1 MAPVVALQGHQDS
14 FLRAVDPWADPGLL
28 AYRDPANCDTPA
40 APQTLREFIREAFPR
55 FGFHRWAELL
65 IERLQAVAEEVQSWL
80 DGADLA
86 TTAASKFKAKTGEVE
101 RAVTKAISVA
111 PTSNQFAAMTSLCF
125 NIGPTNFAKSSV
137 VRRMNEGNPKAAADA
152 FLLWNKAGGKVLKG
166 LTARREDEKK
176 LFLTRS
182 T

>member
-1 MAPVVALQGHQDS
+1 MKINAAGLDLIKRWEGLRLTAYQDS
-14 FLRAVDPWADPGLL
+14 VGIWTIGYGHTAEAGPPAPKAGMKITETEATDIL
-28 AYRDPANCDTPA
+28 ARDLG
-40 APQTLREFIREAFPR
+40 QY
-55 FGFHRWAELL
+55 
-65 IERLQAVAEEVQSWL
+65 
-80 DGADLA
+80 
-86 TTAASKFKAKTGEVE
+86 E

-111 PTSNQFAAMTSLCF
+111 PTSNQFAAMVSLCF

-182 T
+182 M

>member
-1 MAPVVALQGHQDS
+1 MKINAAGLDLIKRWEGLRLTAYQDS
-14 FLRAVDPWADPGLL
+14 GGVWTIGYGHTAEAGPPAPKAGMKITEKEANDILT
-28 AYRDPANCDTPA
+28 RDLG
-40 APQTLREFIREAFPR
+40 QY
-55 FGFHRWAELL
+55 
-65 IERLQAVAEEVQSWL
+65 
-80 DGADLA
+80 
-86 TTAASKFKAKTGEVE
+86 E

-111 PTSNQFAAMTSLCF
+111 PTSNQFAAMVSLCY

-137 VRRMNEGNPKAAADA
+137 VRRMNEGNSKAAADA

>member
-1 MAPVVALQGHQDS
+1 MKINAAGLDLIKRWEGLRLTAYQDS
-14 FLRAVDPWADPGLL
+14 VGIWTIGYGHTAEAGP
-28 AYRDPANCDTPA
+28 PAP
-40 APQTLREFIREAFPR
+40 
-55 FGFHRWAELL
+55 
-65 IERLQAVAEEVQSWL
+65 
-80 DGADLA
+80 
-86 TTAASKFKAKTGEVE
+86 KTGMKITEKEATDILARDLGQYE

>member
-1 MAPVVALQGHQDS
+1 VKINAAGLDLIRRWEGLRLTAYQDS
-14 FLRAVDPWADPGLL
+14 VGIWTIGYGHTAEAGPPAPKAGMKITEKEADDILK
-28 AYRDPANCDTPA
+28 RDLG
-40 APQTLREFIREAFPR
+40 QY
-55 FGFHRWAELL
+55 
-65 IERLQAVAEEVQSWL
+65 
-80 DGADLA
+80 
-86 TTAASKFKAKTGEVE
+86 E

-111 PTSNQFAAMTSLCF
+111 PTSNQFAAMVSLCY
-125 NIGPTNFAKSSV
+125 NIGPANFAKSSV

-176 LFLTRS
+176 LFLTPEYV

>member
-1 MAPVVALQGHQDS
+1 VKINTAGLDLIKRWEGLRLTAYQDS
-14 FLRAVDPWADPGLL
+14 VGIWTIGYGHTAEAGPPAPKAGMKITEKEADDILK
-28 AYRDPANCDTPA
+28 RDLG
-40 APQTLREFIREAFPR
+40 QY
-55 FGFHRWAELL
+55 
-65 IERLQAVAEEVQSWL
+65 
-80 DGADLA
+80 
-86 TTAASKFKAKTGEVE
+86 E

-111 PTSNQFAAMTSLCF
+111 PTSNQFAAMISLCF

-137 VRRMNEGNPKAAADA
+137 VRRMNEGNAKAAADA

>member
-1 MAPVVALQGHQDS
+1 MDRFNLTTVRMWRTLVVSLLVCVAVLPAP
-14 FLRAVDPWADPGLL
+14 
-28 AYRDPANCDTPA
+28 
-40 APQTLREFIREAFPR
+40 TL
-55 FGFHRWAELL
+55 G
-65 IERLQAVAEEVQSWL
+65 QY
-80 DGADLA
+80 
-86 TTAASKFKAKTGEVE
+86 E

-152 FLLWNKAGGKVLKG
+152 FLLWNKAGGKVRKG

>member
-1 MAPVVALQGHQDS
+1 MKINAAGLALIKRWEGLRLTAYQDS
-14 FLRAVDPWADPGLL
+14 VGVWTIGYGHTAEAGPPEPKANMKITEKEANDILT
-28 AYRDPANCDTPA
+28 RDLG
-40 APQTLREFIREAFPR
+40 QY
-55 FGFHRWAELL
+55 
-65 IERLQAVAEEVQSWL
+65 
-80 DGADLA
+80 
-86 TTAASKFKAKTGEVE
+86 E

-111 PTSNQFAAMTSLCF
+111 PTSNQFAAMVSLCY

-137 VRRMNEGNPKAAADA
+137 VRRMNEGNSKAAADA

>member
-1 MAPVVALQGHQDS
+1 MKINAAGLDLIKRWEGLRLTAYQDS
-14 FLRAVDPWADPGLL
+14 VGIWTIGYGHTAEAGPPAPKAGMKITEKEAADIL
-28 AYRDPANCDTPA
+28 ARDLG
-40 APQTLREFIREAFPR
+40 QY
-55 FGFHRWAELL
+55 
-65 IERLQAVAEEVQSWL
+65 
-80 DGADLA
+80 
-86 TTAASKFKAKTGEVE
+86 E
-101 RAVTKAISVA
+101 RAVTKALSVA
-111 PTSNQFAAMTSLCF
+111 PTSYQFAAMTSLCF

>member
-1 MAPVVALQGHQDS
+1 MKINAAGLDLIKRWEGLRLTAYQDS
-14 FLRAVDPWADPGLL
+14 VGIWTIGYGHTAEAGPPAPKAGMKITEKEATDIL
-28 AYRDPANCDTPA
+28 ARDLG
-40 APQTLREFIREAFPR
+40 QY
-55 FGFHRWAELL
+55 
-65 IERLQAVAEEVQSWL
+65 
-80 DGADLA
+80 
-86 TTAASKFKAKTGEVE
+86 E

-111 PTSNQFAAMTSLCF
+111 PTSNQFAAMVSLCY
-125 NIGPTNFAKSSV
+125 NIGPANFAKSSV
-137 VRRMNEGNPKAAADA
+137 VRLLNVGQPREAADA